1 MLGGLFNWICIFF
14 GMTGLAF
21 FWLAY
26 LIKIVLNDEVV
37 LEKTRR
43 RARDREIQRR
53 HDEET
58 ARRNQIQKRLVAA
71 GRGS

>member
-1 MLGGLFNWICIFF
+1 MLGGLFNWICIFL

-37 LEKTRR
+37 MEKTRR
-43 RARDREIQRR
+43 RARDREIMRR
-53 HDEET
+53 RDEEQ
-58 ARRNQIQKRLVAA
+58 ARRGQLRKRLATA
-71 GRGS
+71 GKT